1 MVTSVDMRPQSGPRM
16 ASGDLFRAYGPT
28 VLAYA
33 LHNGARAADA
43 EDVVRSGRAKL
54 DSLVGDTASGRTP
67 RRSTKNAKKTT
78 TQPLASL

>member
-1 MVTSVDMRPQSGPRM
+1 V
-16 ASGDLFRAYGPT
+16 AAGDELDRRVEEWT
-28 VLAYA
+28 VHYSP
-33 LHNGARAADA
+33 
-43 EDVVRSGRAKL
+43 EQVQRSGRAKL

>member
-1 MVTSVDMRPQSGPRM
+1 MYVGT
-16 ASGDLFRAYGPT
+16 ALFLIA
-28 VLAYA
+28 V
-33 LHNGARAADA
+33 GAILRWAVIVRVAGFDIRTA
-43 EDVVRSGRAKL
+43 GSRSGRAKL